1 MILVLALTWLV
12 MMNLSEGCTR
22 DNPTWS
28 DQPNKSGR
36 TFGLS
41 GNKFLVSV
49 KQINDNGISEDVQE
63 GKGMHGA
70 SSVKTARRKI
80 EAPEHISVQ
89 SET

>member
-49 KQINDNGISEDVQE
+49 SKFKGQSIRDKFFSFGQISHCQE
-63 GKGMHGA
+63 QM
-70 SSVKTARRKI
+70 
-80 EAPEHISVQ
+80 
-89 SET
+89 